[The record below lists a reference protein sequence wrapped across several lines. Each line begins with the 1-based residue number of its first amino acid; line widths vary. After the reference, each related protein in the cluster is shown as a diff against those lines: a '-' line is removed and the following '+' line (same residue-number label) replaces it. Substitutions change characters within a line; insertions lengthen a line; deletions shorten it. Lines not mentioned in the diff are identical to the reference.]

1 MNKDVPTKR
10 RRGRPRKNEVVV
22 KVKEKKKVIINN
34 SEEIILHLPIKFSD
48 LNPDKEN
55 DSNKE
60 EISNTSFSLNEIT
73 EDKNINNDLQNFNK
87 LNLLKQENQKKD
99 KIIKNLRDE
108 LKKCNHS
115 SVNNNNNNSKITRM
129 NVDFIVDKD
138 GNQKIISKTDIA
150 CWWCTEQFDTPPCFI
165 PIKYQNDNF
174 HVFGCFCSF
183 SCAAAYNMNMKDY
196 KIWER
201 HTLLKK
207 LYNKICNN
215 NEDIV
220 LAPVKETLKKFGGN
234 LDINEFRKNNN
245 SIDKTYNFI
254 VPPLTSIIP
263 IIEETINYK
272 FKENSNTNKIKMK
285 YIETANKNKSK
296 KDKKKSSYDLIESMG
311 LKSKT
316 IN

>member
-1 MNKDVPTKR
+1 MNKDTPVKR
-10 RRGRPRKNEVVV
+10 RRGRPRKNEVVI
-22 KVKEKKKVIINN
+22 KVKEKKKIVIEN

-48 LNPDKEN
+48 LKSDQKN
-55 DSNKE
+55 DNNITE
-60 EISNTSFSLNEIT
+60 MSNTSFSLNEIT

-99 KIIKNLRDE
+99 KIIKSLKDE
-108 LKKCNHS
+108 LKK
-115 SVNNNNNNSKITRM
+115 NNNSSIYTNNNKKITKM
-129 NVDFIVDKD
+129 NTDFIKD
-138 GNQKIISKTDIA
+138 VNGKKVIVSKTDIC
-150 CWWCTEQFDTPPCFI
+150 CWWCTEKFDTVTCFI
-165 PIKYQNDNF
+165 PVKFHNDQF
-174 HVFGCFCSF
+174 YVFGCFCSY
-183 SCAAAYNMNMKDY
+183 SCAATYNINMNDY

-207 LYNKICNN
+207 IYNKIYDNN
-215 NEDIV
+215 DDII
-220 LAPVKETLKKFGGN
+220 LAPVKETLKKFGGS

-272 FKENSNTNKIKMK
+272 FKENTNNNKIKMK
-285 YIETANKNKSK
+285 YLETG
-296 KDKKKSSYDLIESMG
+296 KKKKEKKNSSYDLIESMG
-311 LKSKT
+311 LKSKM